1 MVMNTNADEGKIEA
15 AQNLQQT
22 IQDTRSSFG
31 SRCVACYKRLLA
43 QIEEVKAAV
52 VSEFRGRLETDQ
64 RVLELAV
71 NEAEALA
78 WETGFPQLL
87 FPDLAAEKAH
97 AVAGWHERQ
106 QALRRRSEP
115 RLIAA

>member
-1 MVMNTNADEGKIEA
+1 MNTNPEEGKIETA
-15 AQNLQQT
+15 RNTQQ
-22 IQDTRSSFG
+22 IVPDTRPSFG
-31 SRCVACYKRLLA
+31 SRCVASYKRLLA

-52 VSEFRGRLETDQ
+52 VNEFRDRLEADQ

-78 WETGFPQLL
+78 WQTGFPQLL

-106 QALRRRSEP
+106 EALRRRTLP
-115 RLIAA
+115 HLIAA

>member
-1 MVMNTNADEGKIEA
+1 MNTNTEEGKTETVKIGNQLP
-15 AQNLQQT
+15 QNFY
-22 IQDTRSSFG
+22 SSIG
-31 SRCVACYKRLLA
+31 SRCVASCKKLLA

-52 VSEFRGRLETDQ
+52 MSEFRDRLEADR

-87 FPDLAAEKAH
+87 FPDLAAEKAY
-97 AVAGWHERQ
+97 AVAGWHQRQ
-106 QALRRRSEP
+106 QALRMRSA
-115 RLIAA
+115 RQFITA

>member
-1 MVMNTNADEGKIEA
+1 MHMNTNREEGKIET
-15 AQNLQQT
+15 AQDFQQT
-22 IQDTRSSFG
+22 VQDTRSSFG

-52 VSEFRGRLETDQ
+52 VSEFRDRLETDH

-106 QALRRRSEP
+106 QALRCRTLP

>member
-1 MVMNTNADEGKIEA
+1 MKTNAGEGKTETL
-15 AQNLQQT
+15 QNLHKLTPDAQP
-22 IQDTRSSFG
+22 SFG
-31 SRCVACYKRLLA
+31 SRCVASCKKLLA

-52 VSEFRGRLETDQ
+52 LSEFRGRLEEHD
-64 RVLELAV
+64 RMVELAV

-87 FPDLAAEKAH
+87 FPDLAIEKAH

-106 QALRRRSEP
+106 QALRHRSAP
-115 RLIAA
+115 QLIAV

>member
-1 MVMNTNADEGKIEA
+1 MNTNLEEGKFETA
-15 AQNLQQT
+15 RNAQQ
-22 IQDTRSSFG
+22 IVQDTRPSFS
-31 SRCVACYKRLLA
+31 SRCVASYKRLMA

-52 VSEFRGRLETDQ
+52 VNEFRGRLETDQ
-64 RVLELAV
+64 RVLELAM

-87 FPDLAAEKAH
+87 FPDLAAEKAR

-115 RLIAA
+115 RLITA

>member
-1 MVMNTNADEGKIEA
+1 MNTNPDGRKIET
-15 AQNLQQT
+15 AQNGQQ
-22 IQDTRSSFG
+22 IVQDTRPSFS
-31 SRCVACYKRLLA
+31 SRCVASYKRLLA
-43 QIEEVKAAV
+43 QIEEVKAAIV
-52 VSEFRGRLETDQ
+52 NEFRGRLEADQ

-78 WETGFPQLL
+78 WDTGFPQLL
-87 FPDLAAEKAH
+87 FPDLAAEKAV

-115 RLIAA
+115 RLITA